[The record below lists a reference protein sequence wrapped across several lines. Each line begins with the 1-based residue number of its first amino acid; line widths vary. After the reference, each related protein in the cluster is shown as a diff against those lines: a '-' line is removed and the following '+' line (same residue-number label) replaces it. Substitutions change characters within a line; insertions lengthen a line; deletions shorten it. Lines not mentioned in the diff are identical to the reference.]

1 MGLGDGKIQVFI
13 TVYLIIEK
21 LHINTQDT
29 HIEEKILSSL
39 RISSLSILRKLA
51 PTSSSLGLYP

>member
-1 MGLGDGKIQVFI
+1 MGLGDGKSQVFI
-13 TVYLIIEK
+13 TVYLIIEN

-39 RISSLSILRKLA
+39 GISNLSILRSLA
-51 PTSSSLGLYP
+51 PTA

>member
-1 MGLGDGKIQVFI
+1 MRLGDGKIQVFI

-29 HIEEKILSSL
+29 HREEKDHVTWKKNCDRVKVDYEL
-39 RISSLSILRKLA
+39 
-51 PTSSSLGLYP
+51 